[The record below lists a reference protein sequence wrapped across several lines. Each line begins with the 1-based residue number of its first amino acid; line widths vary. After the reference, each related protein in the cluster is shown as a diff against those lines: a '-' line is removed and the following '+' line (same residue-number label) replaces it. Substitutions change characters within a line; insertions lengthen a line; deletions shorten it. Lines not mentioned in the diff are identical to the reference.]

1 MKQLFFLFGLSALSL
16 NAFAQQENQHQHT
29 SDKYGVSVFTNSHTL
44 RPEKRADI
52 GVHTKLQARFP
63 GWFITTDPWTGGFKE
78 LNGKP
83 MTVSGSTLLEK
94 ANNLMKNE
102 LSVVGIKP
110 SDWKLDHE
118 FTNNKGVTFLYF
130 YQVVDGKKVTFA
142 KMHFRFAP
150 DGKIAR
156 INMKGYGQP
165 DQTLSASISESKA
178 LELATKDLN
187 DAIITNQSIESNLEW
202 FPIPSTKG
210 YQLHPA
216 YKFSIEGKNQ
226 ESSSVPLLIYGYVDA
241 ITGDLLYRDNEI
253 KDAIDLKV
261 VGSVYTDGF
270 LNPAKVVGL
279 PYVTAKVGTA
289 TTLLANDTGF
299 ISTSSFT
306 IPSTATISLEG
317 PWSKTR
323 TATDAYS
330 TPSFSKSITALGSTD
345 SFATSTKATSRHLNA
360 YYHVNTVHDHMKKM
374 YGSSFTGMDYAL
386 NTNIDMS
393 GECNAFYSP
402 ASGTSI
408 NFFPSSATCPSY
420 AEVKD
425 VVYHEYGH
433 AIARRMYGSG
443 GMQNGALNEGQA
455 DVWAMSITKDSVL
468 ARGSRWS
475 AGSFIRRYDISP
487 KVYPANLV
495 GQVHADGEIIA
506 GAWWDYGKNVGSVDS
521 MATLFA
527 QCLLNEKPDGPNG
540 TEGEVYYEMLM
551 AGLIND
557 DDDAILSNGTP
568 HLNEIVDAFAKH
580 GIFILQDIDI
590 VHDELDHQAAGKPID
605 VKARLI
611 MSNPIFFQG
620 LNLVYKTRSSSTWN
634 TLSMVDAGSFN
645 FSAQIPAQSEG
656 EIIDYY
662 FSAIDLLDNEGVYFP
677 VNYYPTSVLASSR
690 VTLNYQF
697 AVGVSRM
704 RTVDFESSL
713 SSDWQLG
720 VATVDNATSGK
731 WIQAQPIATYNNSQ
745 IVQTGNDHT
754 TGSGKC
760 LITGNAAGN
769 AYNQSVKNGLTSVR
783 TPFYELGDYTNPI
796 VEYYR
801 WYSND
806 RGLNPKKE
814 IWKVQISS
822 GSEVFVKD
830 VENTNQ
836 SDHQWRRRIINVKE
850 YYPAA
855 TKMQLRFLAT
865 ESIPTGSSSNGLVEA
880 GIDDFVI
887 YEGKEG
893 VVSSIEEKKQE
904 LAKIYPNPA
913 IDILNIILPSANFD
927 NTEISFYDI
936 TGKMVSTVPITKG
949 ATRYSIN
956 TKSMT
961 SGQYLLVV
969 KMDKTIQ
976 TQKITITAQ

>member
-16 NAFAQQENQHQHT
+16 NTFAQQNDQHQH
-29 SDKYGVSVFTNSHTL
+29 SADLYGFTVFANSHTL

-52 GVHTKLQARFP
+52 GVHAKLQAKFP
-63 GWFITTDPWTGGFKE
+63 TWFITTDPWTGGFKD

-83 MTVSGSTLLEK
+83 FAVSGATLLDK
-94 ANNLMKNE
+94 ANHLMSNQ
-102 LSVVGIKP
+102 LSVVNIKP
-110 SDWKLDHE
+110 ADWKLE
-118 FTNNKGVTFLYF
+118 QQFTNNKGFTYLYF
-130 YQVVDGKKVTFA
+130 YQEVDGKKVAFA

-156 INMKGYGQP
+156 IYMKGYGNP
-165 DQTLSASISESKA
+165 DLSLLPGISESKA
-178 LELATKDLN
+178 LEIATQDL
-187 DAIITNQSIESNLEW
+187 DGAIITQQSVASNLVW
-202 FPIPSTKG
+202 FPIPSSKG
-210 YQLHPA
+210 YSLHPA
-216 YKFSIEGKNQ
+216 YKFSVEGNVQK
-226 ESSSVPLLIYGYVDA
+226 SGAVPLIINGYVDA

-270 LNPAKVVGL
+270 LNPSKVVGL
-279 PYVTAKVGTA
+279 PYITAKVGSA

-299 ISTSSFT
+299 FSTTSFT
-306 IPSTATISLEG
+306 LPSTATISLEG
-317 PWSKTR
+317 PWSVTR
-323 TATDAYS
+323 TATDAFS
-330 TPSFSKSITALGSTD
+330 TPSFNKSITALGSTD
-345 SFATSTKATSRHLNA
+345 SFAASTLATSRHLNA
-360 YYHVNTVHDHMKKM
+360 YYHVNTIHDFMKNI

-386 NTNIDMS
+386 NTNIDMT

-408 NFFPSSATCPSY
+408 NFFPASASCPSY
-420 AEVKD
+420 SEIKD
-425 VVYHEYGH
+425 IVYHEYGH

-443 GMQNGALNEGQA
+443 GMINGALNEGQS
-455 DVWAMSITKDSVL
+455 DVWAMSITKDSIL
-468 ARGSRWS
+468 ARGSRWT

-487 KVYPANLV
+487 KVFPTNLV

-521 MATLFA
+521 MANLFA

-540 TEGEVYYEMLM
+540 TEGEVYYDMLM
-551 AGLIND
+551 SALIND

-580 GIFILQDIDI
+580 GIYILQDIDI
-590 VHDELDHQAAGKPID
+590 VHNEVSHQDAGKPID
-605 VKARLI
+605 VNANLI

-620 LNLVYKTRSSSTWN
+620 LNLVYKLRTASTWN
-634 TLSMVDAGSFN
+634 TIPMVDAGSFN

-662 FSAIDLLDNEGVYFP
+662 FSAIDLLDNQGVYFP
-677 VNYYPTSVLASSR
+677 SNYYPSSILASSR

-704 RTVDFESSL
+704 RTVDFESTL
-713 SSDWQLG
+713 DADWQIG
-720 VATVDNATSGK
+720 VSTVDNATAGK
-731 WIQAQPIATYNNSQ
+731 WIQAKPSATYNGGQ
-745 IVQTGNDHT
+745 LVQSGNDHT

-760 LITGNAAGN
+760 LITGNAIGD
-769 AYNQSVKNGLTSVR
+769 AYTQSVKNGLTSVR
-783 TPFYELGDYTNPI
+783 TPYYDISSYTQPI

-806 RGLNPKKE
+806 RGRHAKKE
-814 IWKVQISS
+814 SWKVQISS
-822 GSEVFVKD
+822 GSEIFVKD
-830 VENTNQ
+830 IENTNQ

-850 YYPAA
+850 FYPSA

-865 ESIPTGSSSNGLVEA
+865 ESIPSGSSNNGLVEA

-893 VVSSIEEKKQE
+893 VVSSIDEKKQE
-904 LAKIYPNPA
+904 LAQIYPNPA
-913 IDILNIILPSANFD
+913 IDVLNVVLPSAGFENI
-927 NTEISFYDI
+927 NISFYDI

-949 ATRYSIN
+949 ATRYSID
-956 TKSMT
+956 TKSMVT
-961 SGQYLLVV
+961 GQYLLVV